1 MYNKSFTRNEKL
13 LYFKTYK
20 NHFFFK
26 WTNSIWTSL
35 LQKQKTTSFY
45 NTLNQSMK
53 IGFIISSNISDNTI
67 LVLFHQD
74 KSLTR
79 KQKKNNYFILDFK
92 TYKNPFFCIYHNL
105 LHISD
110 NTILVLFHQDKSFTR
125 KQKNNYSI
133 LDFKTYKNPFFC
145 ILANREIDISGQVS

>member
-1 MYNKSFTRNEKL
+1 LKIRFNIYRDLQQIFYAKNQLYFKTYKNHFFFQVYQYSLHLDKFYNTRKQRLFNMYNKSFARNQKL

-35 LQKQKTTSFY
+35 LQKQKLLHFTILSITVWRYVSLCF
-45 NTLNQSMK
+45 LLH
-53 IGFIISSNISDNTI
+53 ISDNTI

-79 KQKKNNYFILDFK
+79 KQKNNYFILDFK
-92 TYKNPFFCIYHNL
+92 TYKNPFFC
-105 LHISD
+105 
-110 NTILVLFHQDKSFTR
+110 V
-125 KQKNNYSI
+125 
-133 LDFKTYKNPFFC
+133 P
-145 ILANREIDISGQVS
+145 

>member
-1 MYNKSFTRNEKL
+1 MYNKSFARNQKL

-79 KQKKNNYFILDFK
+79 KQKNNYF
-92 TYKNPFFCIYHNL
+92 
-105 LHISD
+105 
-110 NTILVLFHQDKSFTR
+110 
-125 KQKNNYSI
+125 I

-145 ILANREIDISGQVS
+145 ILANREIDISGQVSWHKSKKLTISFPFKIGIKKSG